1 MRAVNFSQNIWPLP
15 QNHGQTREANTV
27 MSTIQLSA
35 WMFPSNTA
43 RHHKSNAKDGTQIRS
58 QSRKPQTKQIVEPKI
73 LWH

>member
-35 WMFPSNTA
+35 WMFPTEL
-43 RHHKSNAKDGTQIRS
+43 KSDHNRANLGRNKLS
-58 QSRKPQTKQIVEPKI
+58 SRKFYGIEPEI
-73 LWH
+73 HLEIR